1 MSIVPLDTTIRQIG
15 LAQGIVN
22 FTKIFSPTKPC
33 ENVHTQKNRL
43 AFYEAEPN
51 YWIHVLIELG
61 YVRRTTKDKD
71 GKPKIITEYLDVNLH
86 DSEIGKMLEIG
97 YEITSGVKSLKV
109 KLEEFFGNWVFEW
122 DFEKTELTKIVD
134 GNYNNI
140 DIMPAYLE
148 ITSLIE
154 QIHSEYEIIEDA
166 VVLWKN
172 KLIYNG
178 SIPENQLKGIW
189 KHLDTLISER
199 NLFERELERKKNT
212 KDSDKPQQQS
222 SSEPPLDSSS
232 LPSEINLSKFLIGPT
247 DLDGS
252 NRDIKPLT
260 IYLQDFL
267 TFAFLIPAKS
277 VEGITKVYDMKFY
290 ISLDECLSIRSES
303 IINAVNED
311 YEKSRKFGGL
321 TITNEMAHAL
331 CDIHEDLEK
340 HQQLTEV
347 YTRSTTNFWVVGRRS
362 DKRILYIVVPK
373 KDTSLIEVEDE
384 IRKLTSLYFSANNN

>member
-1 MSIVPLDTTIRQIG
+1 MKIRKFSDEDIGMSRHEVFSQPKLQQKQTDNNDHEPSSSLLYPSSTFSCTSNNTSLPHFMTQQPNNNDYPTTTSSP
-15 LAQGIVN
+15 
-22 FTKIFSPTKPC
+22 FHPHSSFSYT
-33 ENVHTQKNRL
+33 R
-43 AFYEAEPN
+43 
-51 YWIHVLIELG
+51 
-61 YVRRTTKDKD
+61 
-71 GKPKIITEYLDVNLH
+71 
-86 DSEIGKMLEIG
+86 
-97 YEITSGVKSLKV
+97 VKSLKV

-134 GNYNNI
+134 GILYLPLSR
-140 DIMPAYLE
+140 PAYLE

-212 KDSDKPQQQS
+212 KDSDKVMT
-222 SSEPPLDSSS
+222 
-232 LPSEINLSKFLIGPT
+232 ISK
-247 DLDGS
+247 
-252 NRDIKPLT
+252 
-260 IYLQDFL
+260 IYFL

>member
-134 GNYNNI
+134 GILYLPLSR
-140 DIMPAYLE
+140 PAYLE

-212 KDSDKPQQQS
+212 KDSDKVMT
-222 SSEPPLDSSS
+222 
-232 LPSEINLSKFLIGPT
+232 ISK
-247 DLDGS
+247 
-252 NRDIKPLT
+252 
-260 IYLQDFL
+260 IYFL

>member
-1 MSIVPLDTTIRQIG
+1 MRQQQLYVLAISVPPCLSYFCIYNPTLGPTEETQKDQILYYTSRKQVPLDTTIRQIG

-51 YWIHVLIELG
+51 YWIHLIELG

-97 YEITSGVKSLKV
+97 YEMYRASILYLPLSR
-109 KLEEFFGNWVFEW
+109 
-122 DFEKTELTKIVD
+122 
-134 GNYNNI
+134 
-140 DIMPAYLE
+140 PAYLE

-212 KDSDKPQQQS
+212 KDSDK
-222 SSEPPLDSSS
+222 
-232 LPSEINLSKFLIGPT
+232 
-247 DLDGS
+247 
-252 NRDIKPLT
+252 
-260 IYLQDFL
+260 QDFL